1 MLHREKPGFVI
12 GLCDWAHALYIGISV
27 IHILEQWPG
36 SGKNQGRPK
45 GGPKILV
52 YIYMLY
58 CTVLYVCLTC
68 DD

>member
-27 IHILEQWPG
+27 IRILEQWPG

-45 GGPKILV
+45 GGPKLLV
-52 YIYMLY
+52 YI
-58 CTVLYVCLTC
+58 
-68 DD
+68 

>member
-27 IHILEQWPG
+27 IRILEQWPG

-45 GGPKILV
+45 ILV
-52 YIYMLY
+52 YIYTHKY
-58 CTVLYVCLTC
+58 IYIYI
-68 DD
+68 